1 MMSSTQIAQQNHHAF
16 QMGYGANPGQNSYE
30 SLTGF
35 TPFGHGAGNQ
45 VGANLLGGLNSAVN
59 TASLVGL
66 GALGGGFLLNK
77 LGLGSTAA
85 AKGLGAVATMTGA
98 TLPVAAGLGMVPGLA
113 ALGGMASGGQQYAQT
128 QGLMDRAFGNRLG
141 MGGAFGYGV
150 SRDDA
155 LRMTEAMRSLK
166 QVPEMMTSMGELQDV
181 LQSVSKMGIMQ
192 ASRNATEFR
201 DKFTNMV
208 HALRDMSRDLGTT
221 MKEATA
227 MFSSSV
233 GQGFLD
239 MDQASINA
247 RMAKSASAVG
257 IGMDTNRM
265 MGLQSGGAAML
276 RSMGADSRS
285 GAFGARDI
293 ASALSVANQR
303 GIVSNQDIMRITGKV
318 GEEGVADLSQQIM
331 QAQVRMFQGT
341 GAGRFI
347 TAALAERGSDGKFTG
362 NLDDDM
368 LERLRSGELSGDALM
383 SRGRKMLSGLS
394 NEQALSF
401 TNAMAKGMGAK
412 AGALAGAG
420 GSANALSAILEQ
432 MGARNEEAKRALIRE
447 LTGVSQAHADVMLDM
462 AKNAAKVNDDRNQ
475 QMIQAA
481 VRDRSISYF
490 KENMISG
497 KIHHMTTEAQKI
509 FVDPFQSAGS
519 RFSAR
524 VGGVFDEITD
534 EFVSGSTFD
543 KVNMLINPG
552 SYISNAGRLLFGD
565 PKRHRMTQ
573 RGRETAMSSFLSGNS
588 MLLANN
594 NDDMSLSDVF
604 YNNTYDTSATSTFG
618 DMATFGGGVASA
630 ALLASMFIPGVNI
643 AVGGALALG
652 ATAGTAYGFGRTMGS
667 AMGLAKL
674 GDKAFGNKTLKDLSE
689 RGNFSSE
696 FRQASLSKFH
706 DKLAKYGSVGN
717 LKGKSLKEITKFVA
731 SMSDGNNLGIDAL
744 RAAAQEDKEGYA
756 GEVMTIVSAMMNA
769 GADTDLTVAEA
780 ENKIKDMTSGSFFRG
795 NAGGALF
802 GYANFNSSTT
812 QDIAMG
818 GQVDKQQ
825 VVLKILRDQDLAMR
839 IARNRNND
847 DQLKK
852 IAKELGGALTFTE
865 LKSLANDLSNIDGD
879 FDVLS
884 EVASGLE
891 GAMGRINLSDQM
903 SVAKASQQAIKDA
916 YGTEAGDQISGLISS
931 GGLYQNIGA
940 ISDALMSVKGG
951 SARVKN
957 IQKRL
962 SHNRFKGSK
971 ERDLLKRFK
980 KEDLIKAGIVFDDNL
995 TDEEGMIASQL
1006 DAFISD
1012 LTGDVNLRT
1021 SDEGKRAEKLGL
1033 TADLQLKIAEQYEK
1047 AIKSSEELVRTNN
1060 KFIQVAT
1067 DKITKIDDRVANLE
1081 GGF

>member
-45 VGANLLGGLNSAVN
+45 VGANLLGGLNSAAN

-66 GALGGGFLLNK
+66 GALGGGYLLDK

-85 AKGLGAVATMTGA
+85 ARGMGAVATMTGT
-98 TLPVAAGLGMVPGLA
+98 TLPVAAGLGLMAPAMA

-128 QGLMDRAFGNRLG
+128 QGIMDRTFGNRLG

-227 MFSSSV
+227 LFSSSV

-239 MDQASINA
+239 VGQASINA

-276 RSMGADSRS
+276 RAMGADSRS

-303 GIVSNQDIMRITGKV
+303 GIVSNQDIMRITGKT

-347 TAALAERGSDGKFTG
+347 TAALAERGADGKFTG

-462 AKNAAKVNDDRNQ
+462 AKNAAQVNDDRNQ

-481 VRDRSISYF
+481 IRDRSASYF

-497 KIHHMTTEAQKI
+497 KIHHLTTEAQKI

-519 RFSAR
+519 RFAAR
-524 VGGVFDEITD
+524 AGGVFDEITD

-552 SYISNAGRLLFGD
+552 SYIANAGRLLFGD
-565 PKRHRMTQ
+565 PRRHRMTQ

-588 MLLANN
+588 MLPANR
-594 NDDMSLSDVF
+594 DDKSLSNIF
-604 YNNTYDTSATSTFG
+604 YDNTYDTSASSTFG

-652 ATAGTAYGFGRTMGS
+652 ATTGTAYGVGRTMGS

-696 FRQASLSKFH
+696 FRQASLTKFH

-756 GEVMTIVSAMMNA
+756 GEVMTMVSAMMNA
-769 GADTDLTVAEA
+769 GADTDLSVAEA
-780 ENKIKDMTSGSFFRG
+780 ENKIKEMTSGSFFRG
-795 NAGGALF
+795 NAGGGLF

-812 QDIAMG
+812 SDIAMG

-825 VVLKILRDQDLAMR
+825 AILKILRDQDLAMR

-847 DQLKK
+847 DQLKQ

-903 SVAKASQQAIKDA
+903 SVAKAGQQAIKDA
-916 YGTEAGDQISGLISS
+916 YGTAGEEISGLISS
-931 GGLYQNIGA
+931 GGLYENIGA
-940 ISDALMSVKGG
+940 ISESLMGVQGG

-957 IQKRL
+957 LQKRL
-962 SHNRFKGSK
+962 SNNRFKGMREK
-971 ERDLLKRFK
+971 DLLKRFK
-980 KEDLIKAGIVFDDNL
+980 KEDLLKAGIVFDDNL
-995 TDEEGMIASQL
+995 TEEEGLIASQL

-1021 SDEGKRAEKLGL
+1021 SEEGKRAEKLGL